1 MSKEMELKIEDLYE
15 DYWEKMLCQVCMKYT
30 NNRDQA
36 EDWCQN
42 GFIKIYNKLHK
53 YENTGSLEGWVRRI
67 IRNTIIDDLRK
78 KKFEF
83 TDNRYEDVLVS
94 VDEEIDR
101 ASMMLEI
108 MRVKEN
114 LSPSYKRVFELHVF
128 QELKH
133 REIAELLKISEGTSK
148 SNYSKAKKAIR
159 KMLLTNKN

>member
-1 MSKEMELKIEDLYE
+1 MSKEKELKIEDLYE
-15 DYWEKMLCQVCMKYT
+15 DYWEKMLCQVCLKYT
-30 NNRDQA
+30 NNIEQA

-67 IRNTIIDDLRK
+67 IRNTIIDELRK
-78 KKFEF
+78 KKIEF
-83 TDNRYEDVLVS
+83 TDKRYQDIGVE
-94 VDEEIDR
+94 VDEEIDINPIV
-101 ASMMLEI
+101 LEI

-114 LSPSYKRVFELHVF
+114 LSPSYKRVFELYVF
-128 QELKH
+128 EELKH
-133 REIAELLKISEGTSK
+133 REIAELLNISEGTSK